1 MLDVG
6 REEGKSEFAIRDLTE
21 GKHQYKQAMMPVP
34 PCYSGGT
41 SKLQWEQKGRCT
53 WLPILVA

>member
-6 REEGKSEFAIRDLTE
+6 REEGKSAFAIRDLTE
-21 GKHQYKQAMMPVP
+21 GKHQYKQTMMPGP
-34 PCYSGGT
+34 PCYSRDT
-41 SKLQWEQKGRCT
+41 YKLQWEQKGRCS